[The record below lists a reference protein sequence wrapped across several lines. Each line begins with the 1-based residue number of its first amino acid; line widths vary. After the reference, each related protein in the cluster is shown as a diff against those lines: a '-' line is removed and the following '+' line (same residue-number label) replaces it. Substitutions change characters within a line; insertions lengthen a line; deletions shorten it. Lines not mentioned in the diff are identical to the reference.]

1 MSSQPLHHASLIVEA
16 GHRLRVTAVAE
27 CAALYFYHKARA
39 SGSAIDASV
48 SALTDFGAFLLTAAA
63 HHQLLS
69 AACIFLAAKASECP
83 VHLRDVVN
91 VFFRMLQKRDLRLGA
106 TYQTLRESIANCELL
121 LLRALSFNTIA
132 PTPHKVYL
140 HETSRPDE

>member
-106 TYQTLRESIANCELL
+106 TYQTLREGIANCELL
-121 LLRALSFNTIA
+121 LLRALSFNTNA

-140 HETSRPDE
+140 HEGSGPDE